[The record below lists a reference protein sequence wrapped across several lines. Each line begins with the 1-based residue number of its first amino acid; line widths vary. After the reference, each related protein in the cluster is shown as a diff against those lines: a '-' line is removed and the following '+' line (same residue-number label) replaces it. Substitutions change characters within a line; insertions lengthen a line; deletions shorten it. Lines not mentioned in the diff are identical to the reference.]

1 MSRRVRGTVSAV
13 WRGFGMVTYLVLR
26 GLFRV
31 ARAVAGIDR
40 ALREGIGGAG
50 TALARAFA
58 QALAHL
64 HRGSAQDMTLM
75 DLAGLAL
82 LLVGR
87 LFGS

>member
-1 MSRRVRGTVSAV
+1 VSTL
-13 WRGFGMVTYLVLR
+13 WRGLGTAVYLTLR
-26 GLFRV
+26 ALFTV
-31 ARAVAGIDR
+31 ARAVSGVDR
-40 ALREGIGGAG
+40 ALREVVGATV

-58 QALAHL
+58 VTIASL
-64 HRGSAQDMTLM
+64 HRGSAQDMTLL

>member
-1 MSRRVRGTVSAV
+1 MSTLWRALGTAA
-13 WRGFGMVTYLVLR
+13 YLTLR
-26 GLFRV
+26 LLFTI
-31 ARAVAGIDR
+31 ASAVAGVDR
-40 ALREGIGGAG
+40 ALREGVGGAV

-58 QALAHL
+58 EAIGNL
-64 HRGSAQDMTLM
+64 HRGSVQDMTLL